1 VCKGA
6 AGEAVRPAPV
16 TGRANGNE
24 RKKKK
29 KNDEGDFAGSHDK
42 FEAIKNA
49 AEKGLSDL
57 KQPGM
62 ITFIGNNTA
71 TKEEIYKTLFG

>member
-1 VCKGA
+1 MVD
-6 AGEAVRPAPV
+6 PID
-16 TGRANGNE
+16 
-24 RKKKK
+24 
-29 KNDEGDFAGSHDK
+29 DEGDFAGSHDK
-42 FEAIKNA
+42 FEGIKNTA
-49 AEKGLSDL
+49 GKNLNDL

>member
-1 VCKGA
+1 MVD
-6 AGEAVRPAPV
+6 PID
-16 TGRANGNE
+16 
-24 RKKKK
+24 
-29 KNDEGDFAGSHDK
+29 DEGDFAGSHDK
-42 FEAIKNA
+42 FEGVKNA
-49 AEKGLSDL
+49 AGKNLNDL